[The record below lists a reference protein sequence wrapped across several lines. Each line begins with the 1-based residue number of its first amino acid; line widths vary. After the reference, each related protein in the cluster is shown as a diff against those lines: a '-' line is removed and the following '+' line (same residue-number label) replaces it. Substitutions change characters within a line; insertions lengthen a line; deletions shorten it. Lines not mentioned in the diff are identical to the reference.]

1 MNRPIVI
8 WTMEYVVAVWIITPI
23 VNTTVHM
30 RMEFRRPTLSVV
42 SDCKRAARVINHQTT
57 NDRYPRGRFLH
68 KRPAQGN

>member
-8 WTMEYVVAVWIITPI
+8 WTMEYVVAVWIITPM

-42 SDCKRAARVINHQTT
+42 SDCARE
-57 NDRYPRGRFLH
+57 PLG
-68 KRPAQGN
+68 